1 MTNYAYPQ
9 TSTMALDY
17 FYSNLK
23 SFLPV
28 VCCEA
33 WGKLRS
39 IGRWPVWL
47 GRGTEHSL
55 ISRCRRSW
63 RSPSCRVSVKKY
75 WWFYFAFSFS
85 TRFPPARPSCLHTH
99 SLSWLGLGNQV
110 GSTSDHLTTYYLP
123 STQKDQSTMRAELTG
138 IIANIGWGKCN
149 MRASSKGRYWWVDNI
164 THYWIKHQGFFLLTA
179 ISWLGLYWTRYKA
192 VRLKTR

>member
-1 MTNYAYPQ
+1 MKQGKFHSSKILLFCAPNLCSSKPIETVSSRLLSSSILFCEWAETEQIFTRMFSLKKWRLPYRFMTNFAYLK

-39 IGRWPVWL
+39 IGRWPIWL

-75 WWFYFAFSFS
+75 WWNFFAFS
-85 TRFPPARPSCLHTH
+85 
-99 SLSWLGLGNQV
+99 SLKRKLCGKN
-110 GSTSDHLTTYYLP
+110 YL
-123 STQKDQSTMRAELTG
+123 
-138 IIANIGWGKCN
+138 ANVK
-149 MRASSKGRYWWVDNI
+149 
-164 THYWIKHQGFFLLTA
+164 
-179 ISWLGLYWTRYKA
+179 
-192 VRLKTR
+192 